1 MKTVDIED
9 RDEFLEKEFN
19 FNSAIKNPY
28 VKKLHKKITMNVDAD
43 ALDYFRK
50 LSTASGIPYQTLIN
64 LYLVDCANCVLRS
77 LAVVG
82 AASSGRSA
90 VGERS
95 TGVLY
100 RSAVV
105 YKLLAFL

>member
-1 MKTVDIED
+1 MN
-9 RDEFLEKEFN
+9 FLFGKER
-19 FNSAIKNPY
+19 
-28 VKKLHKKITMNVDAD
+28 KIVNIRCGVTQAD
-43 ALDYFRK
+43 A
-50 LSTASGIPYQTLIN
+50 GI
-64 LYLVDCANCVLRS
+64 CSCVLRS

-82 AASSGRSA
+82 AVSSGRSA

-100 RSAVV
+100 RPAVV

>member
-1 MKTVDIED
+1 MKYARGEQRQHIALSHHAHEILLSDISA
-9 RDEFLEKEFN
+9 FSEKG
-19 FNSAIKNPY
+19 
-28 VKKLHKKITMNVDAD
+28 
-43 ALDYFRK
+43 K
-50 LSTASGIPYQTLIN
+50 LSGII
-64 LYLVDCANCVLRS
+64 NCVLRS

-82 AASSGRSA
+82 AVSSGRSA

-100 RSAVV
+100 RPAVV